1 MSIQRDRARRLI
13 ILKQERHIEKIVEAS
28 GLDAA
33 WPTSIPMI
41 PSVYRDSQGAPLVE
55 PSAITEYKSLL
66 GALMHISN
74 YTRPDIAFAVS
85 YLARFVNAVTT
96 DKYARVVDIIKYLK
110 GTSSFGLYL
119 GGTTAE
125 CPVYAYCD
133 ADWAAC
139 PKTRKSVGGFVI
151 MCGSGI
157 GAISWKSGRQA
168 TVSRSSTE
176 SEYIAAG
183 EVAKELQYLHHLT
196 PQLGVKPACIP
207 EGCDNDA
214 AMILVE
220 DPISAART
228 KHIDIIHH
236 HVRQRVQMQQMN
248 FNGIPTR
255 EKGHVQE
262 GWTMWRRKPGFDVC
276 SARGGRVHLVVA
288 RLYAVAV
295 SCTCSHTAECILP
308 VIVSTTAAATK
319 LSLIHIS
326 EPTRPY

>member
-183 EVAKELQYLHHLT
+183 EVAKELQYFCL
-196 PQLGVKPACIP
+196 
-207 EGCDNDA
+207 
-214 AMILVE
+214 
-220 DPISAART
+220 
-228 KHIDIIHH
+228 
-236 HVRQRVQMQQMN
+236 
-248 FNGIPTR
+248 
-255 EKGHVQE
+255 
-262 GWTMWRRKPGFDVC
+262 
-276 SARGGRVHLVVA
+276 
-288 RLYAVAV
+288 LYT
-295 SCTCSHTAECILP
+295 SPSP
-308 VIVSTTAAATK
+308 
-319 LSLIHIS
+319 
-326 EPTRPY
+326 RD